1 MINKIV
7 YIICLIGL
15 ISWANAQT
23 NKVGINT
30 ETPQADLHTNGSLQ
44 ITKELKVGGT
54 SSTEGDYGQDGQL
67 LVSNG
72 DGNAPQW
79 KTIDEISEFPIVSV
93 IALNNTSTA
102 RNNAGVTTKSSFSS
116 TPKINNDLI
125 TFNPATNEFEVQKS
139 GYYKL
144 SAILVY
150 DMSENPSAPPSTSGG
165 ARTTILKNS
174 SAVITANYSTHGERT
189 NDLSHNLTGTAYFEV
204 GDKISLHG
212 MYTQRYRLSRANMAI
227 TYLSE

>member
-79 KTIDEISEFPIVSV
+79 KTMAEISELPVISV
-93 IALNNTSTA
+93 ISLNNNSTNRIGA
-102 RNNAGVTTKSSFSS
+102 NVITKASFSS
-116 TPKINNDLI
+116 TPKINSDLI

-144 SAILVY
+144 SAVLMY
-150 DMSENPSAPPSTSGG
+150 DMSENGDNQTKGA

-174 SAVITANYSTHGERT
+174 STVITANYTTHGERT
-189 NDLSHNLTGTAYFEV
+189 NDVIHNLTGTAYFET